1 MQFWRVKKL
10 KKSFLGG
17 EIRTG
22 DLQDKILNA
31 LSNTPPWFFFTNAHF
46 LLGRKF
52 ILCDID
58 IALINE
64 IAQSALGIKVCRI
77 SKESSSSTYLTRP
90 RCDLMHLLHYG

>member
-52 ILCDID
+52 L
-58 IALINE
+58 
-64 IAQSALGIKVCRI
+64 R
-77 SKESSSSTYLTRP
+77 
-90 RCDLMHLLHYG
+90 